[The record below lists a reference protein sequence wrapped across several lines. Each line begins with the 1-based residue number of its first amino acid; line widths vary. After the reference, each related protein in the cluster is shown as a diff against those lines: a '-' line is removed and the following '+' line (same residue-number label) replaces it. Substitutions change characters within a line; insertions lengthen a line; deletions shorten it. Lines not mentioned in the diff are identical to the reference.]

1 MTEAKDRS
9 RASRAFNARWLTPV
23 EVAENFVPVPAFQ
36 KLVSTHHAALLG
48 PRGSGKT
55 TLLKMLTRPA
65 LDAWGRLVEED
76 PETAAN
82 LDLPSF
88 EAVYLPSDV
97 RWSIELSALS
107 GDPAVGIEHAALLQR
122 FLVTAS
128 SVSSGCEDSIL
139 AVRRRRSPREHSRRR
154 VRGWAGHFGRPQRL

>member
-65 LDAWGRLVEED
+65 LDAWSRLVEED

-128 SVSSGCEDSIL
+128 SVQAVARTLSGTLTTD
-139 AVRRRRSPREHSRRR
+139 R
-154 VRGWAGHFGRPQRL
+154 